1 MYVCMYII
9 CIFVFGKVGNFP
21 DTGFASPNHDHSL
34 LLYSTLLYDYY
45 YYYYDCYYY
54 CYYSGKPRV
63 TELPAALALAEV
75 DVKGIGAS
83 ESNFEDGHPGCY

>member
-1 MYVCMYII
+1 MYII

-45 YYYYDCYYY
+45 YY
-54 CYYSGKPRV
+54 SGKPRV